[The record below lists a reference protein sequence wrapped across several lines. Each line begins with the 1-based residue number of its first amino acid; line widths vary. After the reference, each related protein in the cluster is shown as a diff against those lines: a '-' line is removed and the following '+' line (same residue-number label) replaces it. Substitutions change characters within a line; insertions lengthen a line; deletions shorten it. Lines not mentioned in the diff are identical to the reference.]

1 MTTVSMTD
9 PLVGHVLD
17 GRYEIQRKLARG
29 GMATVYLAN
38 DLRLTRVVAVKVMHE
53 GLGDDQDFAAKFDRE
68 ARAAARLSHP
78 NVVSVFDQGIDA
90 GRPYIVMEYVE
101 GCTLRHMI
109 TREAPFEPLRALEL
123 LLPVAN
129 ALAAAHEA
137 GLIHRDIKP
146 ENVLISDRGQ
156 IKVADFGLAKAI
168 SAQTATATGML
179 IGTVSY
185 IAPEL
190 VTHGRADPRCDVYAL
205 GVVLYELLT
214 GQKPHT
220 GENPIQ
226 VAYSHVHN
234 AVPAPSS
241 AAKTSWRESR
251 NGIPP
256 YLDALVT
263 TAAARQPVDRP
274 RDGRVLLDHLRLAR
288 NALAKGLMDD
298 PALDERMR
306 LTDLET
312 GDHVTQVIMPTSPVT
327 AELPRVPTL
336 RFTPSTPVSP
346 GFPQTADGLPYYDGP
361 PADPKPLVAAPAK
374 PRRRGTLALLLAFVL
389 VLVGAGVWYV
399 LAGRFVSVPD
409 LVKLNQQQATAA
421 AAQAGLKVTFDS
433 EFSRDVDSGLVTR
446 TDPLR
451 GSRVEG
457 GSTLRVYLS
466 KGPELYPVPKLI
478 GLTLEQATTALTN
491 SHLALGNVAD
501 AYDDK
506 AEPGTVIGASVKAG
520 VQVEPGRTVDL
531 TVSQGPAPVTVEDWT
546 GKKLTDAK
554 KALEAAGLTV
564 VVGREQFSDE
574 VKKGLIINQ
583 DPGAGELHRGDT
595 VTFVVSKGPNLVA
608 VPNVRGMRVAAAKA
622 KLAEAGF
629 KSREQYMVSFGFGLV
644 YYTNPRAG
652 TKAPKGSTITL
663 VIG

>member
-38 DLRLTRVVAVKVMHE
+38 DLRLTRIVAVKVMHE

-190 VTHGRADPRCDVYAL
+190 VTHGKADPRCDVYAL

-234 AVPAPSS
+234 AVPAPSA

-256 YLDALVT
+256 YVDALVT
-263 TAAARQPVDRP
+263 SAAARRPDDRP
-274 RDGRVLLDHLRLAR
+274 RDGRVLLEHLRVAR

-298 PALDERMR
+298 PALDARMR
-306 LTDLET
+306 VTELET

-346 GFPQTADGLPYYDGP
+346 GFPQTSDGLPYYDGP
-361 PADPKPLVAAPAK
+361 PADPQPLVTAPPRK
-374 PRRRGTLALLLAFVL
+374 RRRGPL
-389 VLVGAGVWYV
+389 VLLVAFLLVLGGAGLWYGLV
-399 LAGRFVSVPD
+399 GRFVSVPD
-409 LVKLNQQQATAA
+409 LTKLTQDQASAA
-421 AAQAGLKVTFDS
+421 AAQSGLKVTFDA
-433 EFSRDVDSGLVTR
+433 EFSRDVDSGHVIR
-446 TDPLR
+446 SDPAA
-451 GSRVEG
+451 GARVEG
-457 GSTLRVYLS
+457 GTSVRVFLS

-478 GLTLEQATTALTN
+478 GLTLADATASLTKA
-491 SHLALGNVAD
+491 HLALGNVSQ

-506 AEPGTVIGASVKAG
+506 AEPDTVIGSSVKSG
-520 VQVEPGRTVDL
+520 VQLEPGHTVDL
-531 TVSQGPAPVTVEDWT
+531 TVSQGPAPVTVEDW
-546 GKKLTDAK
+546 KNQKYTDAK
-554 KALEAAGLTV
+554 KALEAAGLKV
-564 VVGREQFSDE
+564 VLGKQEFSDE
-574 VKKGLIINQ
+574 VKKGRIISQ
-583 DPGAGELHRGDT
+583 DPPAGELHRGDT

-608 VPNVRGMRVAAAKA
+608 VPNVRGLRVGDAKA
-622 KLAEAGF
+622 KLASAGF

-652 TKAPKGSTITL
+652 TKLPKGSTVTL